1 MADGASVSMWCTRD
15 RRSQGQILDF
25 TSRQRANS
33 FPHLLRYHQ
42 VKVHHRRAYFTRQNR
57 PLAIATPP
65 ICHLARTAPDLAPAI
80 PSLAIYSLDF
90 FADLLPAHS
99 PSVPE
104 AIMPASSPPI
114 RPHHSDG
121 AIHDGHLALV
131 LIWRLV

>member
-1 MADGASVSMWCTRD
+1 MADGASVSMWRTRD
-15 RRSQGQILDF
+15 RRCQGQILNF
-25 TSRQRANS
+25 TSHQGANPI
-33 FPHLLRYHQ
+33 PHLLRYHQ
-42 VKVHHRRAYFTRQNR
+42 VKVHHHRAYLTSQNR
-57 PLAIATPP
+57 PLVITTPP
-65 ICHLARTAPDLAPAI
+65 IWHLARTAPDLAPAI

-90 FADLLPAHS
+90 FLDLLPAHS
-99 PSVPE
+99 SSVPE

>member
-25 TSRQRANS
+25 TSHQRANLI
-33 FPHLLRYHQ
+33 PHLLRYHQ
-42 VKVHHRRAYFTRQNR
+42 VKVHHRRPYFTRQNR
-57 PLAIATPP
+57 PLAITTLPIWRLGAHSADLTPP
-65 ICHLARTAPDLAPAI
+65 NRLLV
-80 PSLAIYSLDF
+80 IYSSDF

-104 AIMPASSPPI
+104 AIMPATSPPI